1 MQHCNQKRKV
11 ESRKLKTVPRAA
23 SARCPITAQQR
34 FIPAFPK
41 GSRVRFRLMSAA
53 AAATSALLLIS
64 GCSVVDE
71 TNPIAKKEVP
81 KPTVEVT
88 ADAPGKKLALKVTD
102 GTFENVQLI
111 DDDAEGSLV
120 DLGEFKDPSDDASEE
135 PTDGATDAAEDSD
148 ESSEDASESATPPL
162 TLRQTRRPTPPLT
175 PRLQPAKKPPPISR
189 LRGSLPTG
197 LPEIRPTRGP
207 LRHSMLT
214 ARSTRSLARSTPT
227 SSNAPRSAPAPSS
240 ATTRRSVSVRPLL

>member
-1 MQHCNQKRKV
+1 MH
-11 ESRKLKTVPRAA
+11 
-23 SARCPITAQQR
+23 
-34 FIPAFPK
+34 
-41 GSRVRFRLMSAA
+41 FRLLPAA

-148 ESSEDASESATPPL
+148 ESSEDASESADPSADSSADASTDPSADASADPSASTGAEASADQQTTWESSYRLAGDSTYTWTASALDADGKEHTLTGTVDTDKLEPVSYTHL
-162 TLRQTRRPTPPLT
+162 TLPTK
-175 PRLQPAKKPPPISR
+175 A
-189 LRGSLPTG
+189 
-197 LPEIRPTRGP
+197 
-207 LRHSMLT
+207 
-214 ARSTRSLARSTPT
+214 
-227 SSNAPRSAPAPSS
+227 
-240 ATTRRSVSVRPLL
+240 